1 MIEEIINEINRLL
14 KNEYPYSALGMALT
28 IPDICGN
35 IAYPKA
41 ACGERYIRWFNEYVS
56 PINCLQSG
64 EDYRLFDGEIC
75 FKLRCAYLHS
85 GNFDLGH
92 KKAVKDIERFTLH
105 YSQDPELRFMK
116 IEQAIDGR
124 YQIDIDL
131 GVLCDQL
138 CKAAKIF
145 CESHQSA
152 CVDITVKIKNETPSP
167 EKRQE
172 ILERL
177 EKVSGYTIEQL
188 KEKIRQDRDFAHNLN
203 IDWWNIIS

>member
-1 MIEEIINEINRLL
+1 MIAEIINEINKLL
-14 KNEYPYSALGMALT
+14 RDGYPYSALGMALT

-35 IAYPKA
+35 IAYPEA
-41 ACGERYIRWFNEYVS
+41 GCGERYVRWFNEYVS
-56 PINCLQSG
+56 PINCLQSS

-75 FKLRCAYLHS
+75 YKLRCAYLHS

-92 KKAVKDIERFTLH
+92 KKTVKDIERFTLH
-105 YSQDPELRFMK
+105 YNQDPELRFMK

-124 YQIDIDL
+124 YQIDVDL
-131 GVLCDQL
+131 GVLCNQL

-152 CVDITVKIKNETPSP
+152 CVDMTVEIKNETPSP

-172 ILERL
+172 IWRKIEQI
-177 EKVSGYTIEQL
+177 SGYSREQL
-188 KEKIRQDRDFAHNLN
+188 IEKKNNDKDFKLD
-203 IDWWNIIS
+203 IDWWSIIS